1 MTRPAPIYF
10 RDKPETLHAV
20 GEVLPAEGFIGGV
33 WDCDEYLT
41 HPLIQSG
48 PFKGQRLYE
57 MARILASHEIAI
69 ELKNEFLYKVNPA
82 ISREA
87 YVEATHPT
95 TFDSL
100 VMLLHWAGQP
110 GFESKDEYD
119 PNNEVIRRFMA
130 LRQKHH
136 LLLLQDYVSWNVG
149 ARELLEYTRDETNF
163 GNAIASMA
171 PKEEMDIMARRLSF
185 EDYMDIDRI
194 FTVERAKE
202 PKPHPDINNLAFDSL
217 GTPRDDFETR
227 RRIIGGDDSAGG
239 TKSISAARM
248 TAVGIRNRE
257 PEVRARRRFSDSRAL
272 IVARNPGDVVRI
284 MKMAK
289 AKRAA

>member
-1 MTRPAPIYF
+1 MTHLAPIYF
-10 RDKPETLHAV
+10 SDQPETLHAV
-20 GEVLPAEGFIGGV
+20 VEVLPAEGFLGGA

-87 YVEATHPT
+87 YVKATHPT

-100 VMLLHWAGQP
+100 VMLLHWAGHP
-110 GFESKDEYD
+110 GFASTDEYD
-119 PNNEVIRRFMA
+119 PDNEVIQKFMA

-136 LLLLQDYVSWNVG
+136 LLLLKDYVSWNVG
-149 ARELLEYTRDETNF
+149 ARELLEYTRDETPY
-163 GNAIASMA
+163 GNSVASMA
-171 PKEEMDIMARRLSF
+171 PSEEMKIMADRLSF
-185 EDYMDIDRI
+185 EDYMSVGRI
-194 FTVERAKE
+194 FTAEKAKE
-202 PKPHPDINNLAFDSL
+202 PKPDPDINNHAFHSL

-227 RRIIGGDDSAGG
+227 QRVIGGDDSVGG
-239 TKSISAARM
+239 TRSISAARM

-257 PEVRARRRFSDSRAL
+257 SGVRARMRFSDSRAL
-272 IVARNPGDVVRI
+272 IVARTPADVLRI
-284 MKMAK
+284 MKMSK
-289 AKRAA
+289 AKKAA